1 MVKKITA
8 VDRHVGH
15 RVRLQRKCRGLTQ
28 AQLGAAVGVSFQQIA
43 VYEKGIN
50 RIGASRLE
58 QIAKTLGVA
67 PSFFYESDDGDRP
80 EQSEYSAVATLLAT
94 EEGHYLIK
102 AFLRIRDRRLRR
114 ALLDFVEGLADAKT
128 R

>member
-1 MVKKITA
+1 MVKQITA
-8 VDRHVGH
+8 VDLHVGQ

-28 AQLGAAVGVSFQQIA
+28 TQLGEAVGVSFQQIA
-43 VYEKGIN
+43 VYERGIN

-67 PSFFYESDDGDRP
+67 ASFFYQTDVGDP
-80 EQSEYSAVATLLAT
+80 EQSEHAAETMRAT
-94 EEGHYLIK
+94 EEGYDLII
-102 AFLRIRDRRLRR
+102 AFLRIRHPRLRR
-114 ALLDFVEGLADAKT
+114 IVIGFVEELADAET